1 MKTTKRILIAA
12 LSIFTLMVIAGCS
25 SKRNEGNKTG
35 IDSTHTREYIAK
47 ISLQEPERALA
58 IIDTME
64 MNNEERPYAINYLRF
79 VVYNNGLADYKMAD
93 YYGKQ
98 VLKDS
103 IELKQDC
110 KRYYSL
116 LNTLASIANSNSQ
129 FAQSIIY
136 AKKAA
141 EIARENNMKEYE
153 VGAIGTVALSTIM
166 LGDKESGLKMFS
178 NNKDMVMQVMNYNP
192 NFATADMAYSFMG
205 NYVESLIAHKKY
217 DEIEKNIPDLLYITN
232 KLRTI
237 ENIMDGYA
245 EYRQLHTYSILMNYY
260 DAKGNKKESE
270 KCLNEIMKSDLAS
283 TSFVQAMISEH
294 YFNVN
299 DIRKLAEI
307 TSRMRKD
314 IAESEDTI
322 SEFFIDYVLEYEK
335 FINKKYGNYREA
347 LEKAEIIND
356 IKDSIF
362 KKYSI
367 EDGVR
372 LSKIYETQE
381 KEHQLQMKDA
391 QLSKHKNIFIVV
403 TVMMIL
409 GTAFIVLL
417 LLFNRKVNRRNKT
430 IVSTI
435 NQMMQREGELTKFR
449 LSEDANNVNPD
460 EMRLMQSL
468 EMLKGNKTL
477 DEIATACGF
486 GNAKAFN
493 KKFHEHFGIQA
504 EEYRKWSKNMSKQD
518 KTNIEEAKQMKDSFI
533 RNMSHEI
540 RTPLNQIFGFVQ
552 LLTDPNIQLSDEE
565 KRQYNDIISDQTT
578 YMTRLINKF
587 LELSEYE
594 SSDEPLPRETISIDE
609 TLSIVQSTVPQ
620 PQAGVELTF
629 SNNSGK
635 DTIDTNGKGLT
646 RILQCLVGN
655 AVKFTP
661 SGYIS
666 VECITNAE
674 GSVTFSVT
682 DTGKGIPE
690 GDEERIFD
698 RFYKVDSFVP
708 GAGLG
713 LSLVREIARRMGA
726 TVVLDRPYAAKGS
739 RFVVTLMENT
749 QIIPESQQTIKNKT
763 I

>member
-1 MKTTKRILIAA
+1 MVLWFLASCIGKRTEAN
-12 LSIFTLMVIAGCS
+12 
-25 SKRNEGNKTG
+25 RTG

-64 MNNEERPYAINYLRF
+64 MNKEERPYAINYLRF
-79 VVYNNGLADYKMAD
+79 VVYNNGFADYKMAD

-103 IELKQDC
+103 VELKKDI
-110 KRYYSL
+110 KRYYTL

-178 NNKDMVMQVMNYNP
+178 NNKDKVIKIMNDNP
-192 NFATADMAYSFMG
+192 NFTTADMAYSFMG
-205 NYVESLIAHKKY
+205 NYVESLITQKRY
-217 DEIEKNIPDLLYITN
+217 DEVEKIIPDLLYITN

-237 ENIMDGYA
+237 ESIMDGYA

-270 KCLNEIMKSDLAS
+270 KCLKEIMKSDLVS

-322 SEFFIDYVLEYEK
+322 SEFFISYVLEYEK

-347 LEKAEIIND
+347 LEKSEVINS

-367 EDGVR
+367 EDGIR

-417 LLFNRKVNRRNKT
+417 LFFNRKVNRRNKT

-449 LSEDANNVNPD
+449 LSEDANNINPD

-477 DEIATACGF
+477 DEIATSCGF

-674 GSVTFSVT
+674 GFVTFSVT

-690 GDEERIFD
+690 GDEERIFEQ
-698 RFYKVDSFVP
+698 FYKVDEFIP
-708 GAGLG
+708 GTGLG
-713 LSLVREIARRMGA
+713 LSLARVIADRMGA
-726 TVVLDRPYAAKGS
+726 SIAVDRSYEAQGS
-739 RFVVTLMENT
+739 RFNIVLK
-749 QIIPESQQTIKNKT
+749 S
-763 I
+763 

>member
-1 MKTTKRILIAA
+1 MTFIAMYLLSLLVACSDKRV
-12 LSIFTLMVIAGCS
+12 TGV
-25 SKRNEGNKTG
+25 SKGN
-35 IDSTHTREYIAK
+35 DSTLTADYISK
-47 ISLQEPERALA
+47 ISLQEPDRALA
-58 IIDTME
+58 LIDTME
-64 MNNEERPYAINYLRF
+64 MNNEERPYAINYMRF

-116 LNTLASIANSNSQ
+116 LNTLASIANSNNQ

-141 EIARENNMKEYE
+141 EIARDNNMKEYE

-166 LGDKESGLKMFS
+166 LGDKDSGFKMFS
-178 NNKDMVMQVMNYNP
+178 NNKDMVMKVMSDNP
-192 NFATADMAYSFMG
+192 DFATADMAYSFMG
-205 NYVESLIAHKKY
+205 NYVESLIADKKY
-217 DEIEKNIPDLLYITN
+217 DEVEKNIPDLLYITN
-232 KLRTI
+232 KLKTI
-237 ENIMDGYA
+237 DNIMDGYA

-270 KCLNEIMKSDLAS
+270 KCLNEIMKSDLVS

-294 YFNVN
+294 YFNVK
-299 DIRKLAEI
+299 DIKKLAEI
-307 TSRMRKD
+307 TAKMRKD
-314 IAESEDTI
+314 ITESEDTI
-322 SEFFIDYVLEYEK
+322 SEFFINYVLEYEK
-335 FINKKYGNYREA
+335 FINKKFGNYRVA
-347 LEKAEIIND
+347 LEKSEMIND
-356 IKDSIF
+356 VKDSLF
-362 KKYSI
+362 KKYTI

-381 KEHQLQMKDA
+381 KEYLLQVKDA

-449 LSEDANNVNPD
+449 LSEDANNINPD
-460 EMRLMQSL
+460 KMRLMQSL

-713 LSLVREIARRMGA
+713 LSLVREIAKRMDA
-726 TVVLDRPYAAKGS
+726 TVNLDRTYTSQGS
-739 RFVVTLMENT
+739 MFTVTLRENT
-749 QIIPESQQTIKNKT
+749 HISKNQNIKDKT
-763 I
+763 L

>member
-178 NNKDMVMQVMNYNP
+178 NNKDMVMQVMNNNP

-237 ENIMDGYA
+237 ENIVDGYA

-260 DAKGNKKESE
+260 DAKGNK
-270 KCLNEIMKSDLAS
+270 
-283 TSFVQAMISEH
+283 
-294 YFNVN
+294 
-299 DIRKLAEI
+299 
-307 TSRMRKD
+307 
-314 IAESEDTI
+314 
-322 SEFFIDYVLEYEK
+322 
-335 FINKKYGNYREA
+335 
-347 LEKAEIIND
+347 
-356 IKDSIF
+356 
-362 KKYSI
+362 
-367 EDGVR
+367 
-372 LSKIYETQE
+372 
-381 KEHQLQMKDA
+381 
-391 QLSKHKNIFIVV
+391 
-403 TVMMIL
+403 
-409 GTAFIVLL
+409 
-417 LLFNRKVNRRNKT
+417 
-430 IVSTI
+430 
-435 NQMMQREGELTKFR
+435 
-449 LSEDANNVNPD
+449 
-460 EMRLMQSL
+460 
-468 EMLKGNKTL
+468 TL

-486 GNAKAFN
+486 GNTKAFN

-609 TLSIVQSTVPQ
+609 TLNIVQSTVPQ

-698 RFYKVDSFVP
+698 RFYKVDEFVP

-713 LSLVREIARRMGA
+713 LSLVREIAKRMDA
-726 TVVLDRPYAAKGS
+726 TVNLDRTYTSQGS
-739 RFVVTLMENT
+739 MFTVTLRENT
-749 QIIPESQQTIKNKT
+749 HISKNQNIKDKT
-763 I
+763 L

>member
-1 MKTTKRILIAA
+1 MKATTKHNIITA
-12 LSIFTLMVIAGCS
+12 LSVITLMILVGCS
-25 SKRNEGNKTG
+25 GKRMSSKGSG
-35 IDSTHTREYIAK
+35 VDSTHTREYIAK

-79 VVYNNGLADYKMAD
+79 VVYNNGLADFKMAD

-103 IELKQDC
+103 IELKQDT
-110 KRYYSL
+110 KRYYTL

-129 FAQSIIY
+129 FAQSIEY
-136 AKKAA
+136 AKMAA
-141 EIARENNMKEYE
+141 DIARKNNIKEYE
-153 VGAIGTVALSTIM
+153 IGAIGTVALSTVM
-166 LGDKESGLKMFS
+166 LGDKENGLKMFAK
-178 NNKDMVMQVMNYNP
+178 NKDMVMKLLNENP
-192 NFATADMAYSFMG
+192 NFNTADIAFTFIG
-205 NYVESLIAHKKY
+205 NYVESLIADKRY
-217 DEIEKNIPDLLYITN
+217 DEVEKNIPDLIYITN
-232 KLRTI
+232 KLKTI

-245 EYRQLHTYSILMNYY
+245 EYRQLHTYSILINYY
-260 DAKGNKKESE
+260 DAKGNKKEAE
-270 KCLNEIMKSDLAS
+270 KCLTEIMKSDLVG

-294 YFNVN
+294 YYNVK
-299 DIRKLAEI
+299 DIKKLADI
-307 TSRMRKD
+307 TAKMRKNST
-314 IAESEDTI
+314 ESKDTV

-335 FINKKYGNYREA
+335 FIYKEYGNYREA
-347 LEKAEIIND
+347 LGKSEMIND
-356 IKDSIF
+356 AKDSLF
-362 KKYSI
+362 KKNSI
-367 EDGVR
+367 EDGIR
-372 LSKIYETQE
+372 LSKIYDTQE
-381 KEHQLQMKDA
+381 KERLLAEKDT

-403 TVMMIL
+403 TIMMIL
-409 GTAFIVLL
+409 GTAFIMLL

-435 NQMMQREGELTKFR
+435 NQMMKKEDELTRFR
-449 LSEDANNVNPD
+449 LNEDANNVNPD

-468 EMLKGNKTL
+468 EMLKGDTTI
-477 DEIATACGF
+477 DVIAAVCGF

-493 KKFHEHFGIQA
+493 KKFYEHFGIHA
-504 EEYRKWSKNMSKQD
+504 EEYRKWSKNMSEQD
-518 KTNIEEAKQMKDSFI
+518 KTDIEEAKHMKDSFI

-552 LLTDPNIQLSDEE
+552 LLTDPNSQLSDEE

-594 SSDEPLPRETISIDE
+594 SSDEPLPRESVSIDE

-629 SNNSGK
+629 SNKSGK
-635 DTIDTNGKGLT
+635 DTIETNGKGLT

-661 SGYIS
+661 TGYIS
-666 VECITNAE
+666 VECNSNE
-674 GSVTFSVT
+674 DGYVTLTVT

-690 GDEERIFD
+690 GDEARIFD

-708 GAGLG
+708 GAGRG
-713 LSLVREIARRMGA
+713 LSLVREIAKRMDA
-726 TVVLDRPYAAKGS
+726 TVNLDRTYTSQGS
-739 RFVVTLMENT
+739 MVTVTLGENT
-749 QIIPESQQTIKNKT
+749 HISKNQNIKDKT
-763 I
+763 L

>member
-1 MKTTKRILIAA
+1 MKATTKHNIITA
-12 LSIFTLMVIAGCS
+12 LSVITLMILVGCS
-25 SKRNEGNKTG
+25 GKRMSSKGSG
-35 IDSTHTREYIAK
+35 VDSTHTREYIAK

-79 VVYNNGLADYKMAD
+79 VVYNNGLADFKMAD

-103 IELKQDC
+103 IELKQDT
-110 KRYYSL
+110 KRYYTI

-129 FAQSIIY
+129 FAQSIEY
-136 AKKAA
+136 AKMAA
-141 EIARENNMKEYE
+141 DIARKNNIKEYE
-153 VGAIGTVALSTIM
+153 IGAIGTVALSTVM
-166 LGDKESGLKMFS
+166 LGDKENGLKMFAK
-178 NNKDMVMQVMNYNP
+178 NKDMVMKLLNENP
-192 NFATADMAYSFMG
+192 NFNTADIAFTFIG
-205 NYVESLIAHKKY
+205 NYVESLIADKRY
-217 DEIEKNIPDLLYITN
+217 DEVEKNIPDLIYITN
-232 KLRTI
+232 KLKTI

-245 EYRQLHTYSILMNYY
+245 EYRQLHTYSILINYY
-260 DAKGNKKESE
+260 DAKGNKKEAE
-270 KCLNEIMKSDLAS
+270 KCLTEIMKSDLVG

-294 YFNVN
+294 YYNVK
-299 DIRKLAEI
+299 DIKKLADI
-307 TSRMRKD
+307 TAKMRKNST
-314 IAESEDTI
+314 ESKDTV

-335 FINKKYGNYREA
+335 FIYKEYGNYREA
-347 LEKAEIIND
+347 LGKSEMIND
-356 IKDSIF
+356 AKDSLF
-362 KKYSI
+362 KKNSI
-367 EDGVR
+367 EDGIR
-372 LSKIYETQE
+372 LSKIYDTQE
-381 KEHQLQMKDA
+381 KERLLAEKDT

-403 TVMMIL
+403 TIMMIL
-409 GTAFIVLL
+409 GTAFIMLL

-435 NQMMQREGELTKFR
+435 NQMMKKEDELTRFR
-449 LSEDANNVNPD
+449 LNEDANNVNPD

-468 EMLKGNKTL
+468 EMLKGDTTI
-477 DEIATACGF
+477 DEIAAVCGF

-493 KKFHEHFGIQA
+493 KKFYEHFGIHA
-504 EEYRKWSKNMSKQD
+504 EEYRKWSR
-518 KTNIEEAKQMKDSFI
+518 NISEQEKAENEEAKQMKGSFI

-609 TLSIVQSTVPQ
+609 TLNIVQSTVPQ

-698 RFYKVDSFVP
+698 RFYKVDEFVP

-713 LSLVREIARRMGA
+713 LSLVREIAKRMDA
-726 TVVLDRPYAAKGS
+726 TVNLDRTYTSQGS
-739 RFVVTLMENT
+739 MFTVTLRENT
-749 QIIPESQQTIKNKT
+749 HISKNQNIKDKT
-763 I
+763 L

>member
-1 MKTTKRILIAA
+1 MVLWFLASCIGKRTEAN
-12 LSIFTLMVIAGCS
+12 
-25 SKRNEGNKTG
+25 RTG

-64 MNNEERPYAINYLRF
+64 MNKEERPYAINYLRF
-79 VVYNNGLADYKMAD
+79 VVYNNGFADYKMAD

-103 IELKQDC
+103 VELKKDI
-110 KRYYSL
+110 KRYYTL

-129 FAQSIIY
+129 FAQSIFY

-141 EIARENNMKEYE
+141 EIARENNMMEYE
-153 VGAIGTVALSTIM
+153 VGAIGTIALSTIM

-178 NNKDMVMQVMNYNP
+178 NNKDKVIKIMNDNP
-192 NFATADMAYSFMG
+192 NFTTADMAYSFMG
-205 NYVESLIAHKKY
+205 NYVESLITQKRY
-217 DEIEKNIPDLLYITN
+217 DEVEKIIPDLLYITN

-260 DAKGNKKESE
+260 DAKGNKNESE
-270 KCLNEIMKSDLAS
+270 KCLKEIMKSDLVS

-294 YFNVN
+294 YYNVK
-299 DIRKLAEI
+299 DINKLAEI
-307 TSRMRKD
+307 TAKMRKN

-322 SEFFIDYVLEYEK
+322 SEFFISYVLEYEK
-335 FINKKYGNYREA
+335 FINKEYGNYREA
-347 LEKAEIIND
+347 LEKAEIING

-367 EDGVR
+367 EDGIR

-449 LSEDANNVNPD
+449 LSEDANNINPD

-477 DEIATACGF
+477 DEIATSCGF

-552 LLTDPNIQLSDEE
+552 LLTDPNFQLSDEQ
-565 KRQYNDIISDQTT
+565 KLRYNEIIGEQTNF
-578 YMTRLINKF
+578 MTRMLNKF

-594 SSDEPLPRETISIDE
+594 SSDEPLPKETVAIDDLFNE
-609 TLSIVQSTVPQ
+609 VNSIVPR
-620 PQAGVELTF
+620 PAEGVELTF
-629 SNNSGK
+629 HNNSGLAEVE
-635 DTIDTNGKGLT
+635 TNHKGLS
-646 RILQCLVGN
+646 RIIQCLVGN
-655 AVKFTP
+655 AVKFTAE
-661 SGYIS
+661 GYIS
-666 VECITNAE
+666 VECATNAD
-674 GSVTFSVT
+674 GNTIFTVT

-690 GDEERIFD
+690 GEEEKIFD
-698 RFYKVDSFVP
+698 RFYKVDDFVP

-713 LSLVREIARRMGA
+713 LPLVRVIARRMGA
-726 TVVLDRPYAAKGS
+726 TVELDRTYEAKGS
-739 RFVVTLMENT
+739 RFRVSLRA
-749 QIIPESQQTIKNKT
+749 
-763 I
+763 

>member
-178 NNKDMVMQVMNYNP
+178 NNKDMVMQVMNNNP

-237 ENIMDGYA
+237 ENIVDGYA

-270 KCLNEIMKSDLAS
+270 KCLKEIMKSDLVS

-322 SEFFIDYVLEYEK
+322 SEFFISYVLEYEK

-367 EDGVR
+367 EDGIR

-449 LSEDANNVNPD
+449 LSEDANNINPD

-565 KRQYNDIISDQTT
+565 KRQYNDI
-578 YMTRLINKF
+578 
-587 LELSEYE
+587 
-594 SSDEPLPRETISIDE
+594 
-609 TLSIVQSTVPQ
+609 
-620 PQAGVELTF
+620 
-629 SNNSGK
+629 
-635 DTIDTNGKGLT
+635 
-646 RILQCLVGN
+646 
-655 AVKFTP
+655 
-661 SGYIS
+661 
-666 VECITNAE
+666 
-674 GSVTFSVT
+674 
-682 DTGKGIPE
+682 
-690 GDEERIFD
+690 
-698 RFYKVDSFVP
+698 
-708 GAGLG
+708 
-713 LSLVREIARRMGA
+713 
-726 TVVLDRPYAAKGS
+726 
-739 RFVVTLMENT
+739 VTLRENT
-749 QIIPESQQTIKNKT
+749 HISKNQNIKDKT
-763 I
+763 L

>member
-178 NNKDMVMQVMNYNP
+178 NNKDMVMQVMNNNP

-237 ENIMDGYA
+237 ENIVDGYA

-260 DAKGNKKESE
+260 DA
-270 KCLNEIMKSDLAS
+270 
-283 TSFVQAMISEH
+283 
-294 YFNVN
+294 
-299 DIRKLAEI
+299 
-307 TSRMRKD
+307 
-314 IAESEDTI
+314 
-322 SEFFIDYVLEYEK
+322 
-335 FINKKYGNYREA
+335 
-347 LEKAEIIND
+347 
-356 IKDSIF
+356 
-362 KKYSI
+362 
-367 EDGVR
+367 
-372 LSKIYETQE
+372 
-381 KEHQLQMKDA
+381 
-391 QLSKHKNIFIVV
+391 
-403 TVMMIL
+403 
-409 GTAFIVLL
+409 
-417 LLFNRKVNRRNKT
+417 
-430 IVSTI
+430 
-435 NQMMQREGELTKFR
+435 
-449 LSEDANNVNPD
+449 
-460 EMRLMQSL
+460 
-468 EMLKGNKTL
+468 KGNKTL

-713 LSLVREIARRMGA
+713 LSLVREIAKRMDA
-726 TVVLDRPYAAKGS
+726 TVNLDRTYTSQGS
-739 RFVVTLMENT
+739 MFTVTLRENT
-749 QIIPESQQTIKNKT
+749 HISKNQNIKDKT
-763 I
+763 L

>member
-1 MKTTKRILIAA
+1 MKATTKHNIITA
-12 LSIFTLMVIAGCS
+12 LSVITLMILVGCS
-25 SKRNEGNKTG
+25 GKRMSSKGSG
-35 IDSTHTREYIAK
+35 VDSTHTREYIAK

-79 VVYNNGLADYKMAD
+79 VVYNNGLADFKMAD

-103 IELKQDC
+103 IELKQDT
-110 KRYYSL
+110 KRYYTL

-129 FAQSIIY
+129 FAQSIEY
-136 AKKAA
+136 AKMAA
-141 EIARENNMKEYE
+141 DIARKNNIKEYE
-153 VGAIGTVALSTIM
+153 IGAIGTVALSTVM
-166 LGDKESGLKMFS
+166 LGDKENGLKMFAK
-178 NNKDMVMQVMNYNP
+178 NKDMVMKLLNENP
-192 NFATADMAYSFMG
+192 NFNTADIAFTFIG
-205 NYVESLIAHKKY
+205 NYVESLIADKRY
-217 DEIEKNIPDLLYITN
+217 DEVEKNIPDLIYITN
-232 KLRTI
+232 KLKTI

-245 EYRQLHTYSILMNYY
+245 EYRQLHTYSILINYY
-260 DAKGNKKESE
+260 DAKGNKKEAE
-270 KCLNEIMKSDLAS
+270 KCLTEIMKSDLVG

-294 YFNVN
+294 YYNVK
-299 DIRKLAEI
+299 DIKKLADI
-307 TSRMRKD
+307 TAKMRKNST
-314 IAESEDTI
+314 ESKDTV

-335 FINKKYGNYREA
+335 FIYKEYGNYREA
-347 LEKAEIIND
+347 LGKSEMINHA
-356 IKDSIF
+356 KDSLF
-362 KKYSI
+362 KKNSI
-367 EDGVR
+367 EDGIR
-372 LSKIYETQE
+372 LSKIYDTQE
-381 KEHQLQMKDA
+381 KERLLAEKDT

-403 TVMMIL
+403 TIMMIL
-409 GTAFIVLL
+409 GTAFIMLL

-435 NQMMQREGELTKFR
+435 NQMMKKEDELTRFR
-449 LSEDANNVNPD
+449 LNEDANNVNPD

-468 EMLKGNKTL
+468 EMLKGDTTI
-477 DEIATACGF
+477 DVIAAVCGF

-493 KKFHEHFGIQA
+493 KKFYEHFGIHA
-504 EEYRKWSKNMSKQD
+504 EEYRKWSKNMSEQD
-518 KTNIEEAKQMKDSFI
+518 KTDIEEAKHMKDSFI

-713 LSLVREIARRMGA
+713 LSLVREIAKRMDA
-726 TVVLDRPYAAKGS
+726 TVNLDRTYTSQGS
-739 RFVVTLMENT
+739 MFTVTLRENT
-749 QIIPESQQTIKNKT
+749 HISKNQNIKDKT
-763 I
+763 L

>member
-12 LSIFTLMVIAGCS
+12 LSIFTLMVIARCS

-116 LNTLASIANSNSQ
+116 LNTLASIAHSNSQ

-178 NNKDMVMQVMNYNP
+178 NNKDMVMQVMNNNP

-237 ENIMDGYA
+237 ENIVDGYA

-260 DAKGNKKESE
+260 DAKGNK
-270 KCLNEIMKSDLAS
+270 
-283 TSFVQAMISEH
+283 
-294 YFNVN
+294 
-299 DIRKLAEI
+299 
-307 TSRMRKD
+307 
-314 IAESEDTI
+314 
-322 SEFFIDYVLEYEK
+322 
-335 FINKKYGNYREA
+335 
-347 LEKAEIIND
+347 
-356 IKDSIF
+356 
-362 KKYSI
+362 
-367 EDGVR
+367 
-372 LSKIYETQE
+372 
-381 KEHQLQMKDA
+381 
-391 QLSKHKNIFIVV
+391 
-403 TVMMIL
+403 
-409 GTAFIVLL
+409 
-417 LLFNRKVNRRNKT
+417 
-430 IVSTI
+430 
-435 NQMMQREGELTKFR
+435 
-449 LSEDANNVNPD
+449 
-460 EMRLMQSL
+460 
-468 EMLKGNKTL
+468 TL

-486 GNAKAFN
+486 GNTKAFN

-565 KRQYNDIISDQTT
+565 KRQYNDI
-578 YMTRLINKF
+578 
-587 LELSEYE
+587 
-594 SSDEPLPRETISIDE
+594 
-609 TLSIVQSTVPQ
+609 
-620 PQAGVELTF
+620 
-629 SNNSGK
+629 
-635 DTIDTNGKGLT
+635 
-646 RILQCLVGN
+646 
-655 AVKFTP
+655 
-661 SGYIS
+661 
-666 VECITNAE
+666 
-674 GSVTFSVT
+674 
-682 DTGKGIPE
+682 
-690 GDEERIFD
+690 
-698 RFYKVDSFVP
+698 
-708 GAGLG
+708 
-713 LSLVREIARRMGA
+713 
-726 TVVLDRPYAAKGS
+726 
-739 RFVVTLMENT
+739 VTLRENT
-749 QIIPESQQTIKNKT
+749 HISKNQNIKDKT
-763 I
+763 L

>member
-178 NNKDMVMQVMNYNP
+178 NNKDKVIKIMNDNP
-192 NFATADMAYSFMG
+192 NFTTADMAYSFMG
-205 NYVESLIAHKKY
+205 NYVESLITQERY
-217 DEIEKNIPDLLYITN
+217 DEVEKIIPDLLYITN

-260 DAKGNKKESE
+260 DAKGNK
-270 KCLNEIMKSDLAS
+270 
-283 TSFVQAMISEH
+283 
-294 YFNVN
+294 
-299 DIRKLAEI
+299 
-307 TSRMRKD
+307 
-314 IAESEDTI
+314 
-322 SEFFIDYVLEYEK
+322 
-335 FINKKYGNYREA
+335 
-347 LEKAEIIND
+347 
-356 IKDSIF
+356 
-362 KKYSI
+362 
-367 EDGVR
+367 
-372 LSKIYETQE
+372 
-381 KEHQLQMKDA
+381 
-391 QLSKHKNIFIVV
+391 
-403 TVMMIL
+403 
-409 GTAFIVLL
+409 
-417 LLFNRKVNRRNKT
+417 
-430 IVSTI
+430 
-435 NQMMQREGELTKFR
+435 
-449 LSEDANNVNPD
+449 
-460 EMRLMQSL
+460 
-468 EMLKGNKTL
+468 TL

-486 GNAKAFN
+486 GNTKAFN

-609 TLSIVQSTVPQ
+609 TLNIVQSTVPQ

-713 LSLVREIARRMGA
+713 LSLVREIAKRMDA
-726 TVVLDRPYAAKGS
+726 TVNLDRTYTSQGS
-739 RFVVTLMENT
+739 MFTVTLRENT
-749 QIIPESQQTIKNKT
+749 HISKNQNIKDKT
-763 I
+763 L

>member
-1 MKTTKRILIAA
+1 
-12 LSIFTLMVIAGCS
+12 
-25 SKRNEGNKTG
+25 
-35 IDSTHTREYIAK
+35 
-47 ISLQEPERALA
+47 
-58 IIDTME
+58 
-64 MNNEERPYAINYLRF
+64 
-79 VVYNNGLADYKMAD
+79 
-93 YYGKQ
+93 
-98 VLKDS
+98 
-103 IELKQDC
+103 
-110 KRYYSL
+110 
-116 LNTLASIANSNSQ
+116 
-129 FAQSIIY
+129 
-136 AKKAA
+136 
-141 EIARENNMKEYE
+141 
-153 VGAIGTVALSTIM
+153 
-166 LGDKESGLKMFS
+166 
-178 NNKDMVMQVMNYNP
+178 
-192 NFATADMAYSFMG
+192 
-205 NYVESLIAHKKY
+205 
-217 DEIEKNIPDLLYITN
+217 
-232 KLRTI
+232 
-237 ENIMDGYA
+237 
-245 EYRQLHTYSILMNYY
+245 
-260 DAKGNKKESE
+260 
-270 KCLNEIMKSDLAS
+270 
-283 TSFVQAMISEH
+283 
-294 YFNVN
+294 
-299 DIRKLAEI
+299 
-307 TSRMRKD
+307 
-314 IAESEDTI
+314 
-322 SEFFIDYVLEYEK
+322 
-335 FINKKYGNYREA
+335 
-347 LEKAEIIND
+347 
-356 IKDSIF
+356 
-362 KKYSI
+362 
-367 EDGVR
+367 
-372 LSKIYETQE
+372 
-381 KEHQLQMKDA
+381 
-391 QLSKHKNIFIVV
+391 
-403 TVMMIL
+403 
-409 GTAFIVLL
+409 
-417 LLFNRKVNRRNKT
+417 
-430 IVSTI
+430 
-435 NQMMQREGELTKFR
+435 
-449 LSEDANNVNPD
+449 
-460 EMRLMQSL
+460 
-468 EMLKGNKTL
+468 
-477 DEIATACGF
+477 
-486 GNAKAFN
+486 
-493 KKFHEHFGIQA
+493 
-504 EEYRKWSKNMSKQD
+504 MSKQD

-698 RFYKVDSFVP
+698 RFYKVNSFVP

-713 LSLVREIARRMGA
+713 LSLVREIAKRMGA

>member
-1 MKTTKRILIAA
+1 MKATTKHNIITA
-12 LSIFTLMVIAGCS
+12 LSVITLMILVGCS
-25 SKRNEGNKTG
+25 GKRMSSKGSG
-35 IDSTHTREYIAK
+35 VDSTHTREYIAK
-47 ISLQEPERALA
+47 ISLQEPDRALA

-79 VVYNNGLADYKMAD
+79 VVYNNGLADFKMAD

-103 IELKQDC
+103 IELKQDT
-110 KRYYSL
+110 KRYYTL

-129 FAQSIIY
+129 FAQSIEY
-136 AKKAA
+136 AKMAA
-141 EIARENNMKEYE
+141 DIARKNNIKEYE
-153 VGAIGTVALSTIM
+153 IGAIGTVALSTVM
-166 LGDKESGLKMFS
+166 LGDKENGLKMFAK
-178 NNKDMVMQVMNYNP
+178 NKDMVMKLLNENP
-192 NFATADMAYSFMG
+192 NFNTADIAFTFIG
-205 NYVESLIAHKKY
+205 NYIESLIADKRY
-217 DEIEKNIPDLLYITN
+217 DEVEKNIPDLIYITN
-232 KLRTI
+232 KLKTI

-245 EYRQLHTYSILMNYY
+245 EYRQLHTYSILINYY
-260 DAKGNKKESE
+260 DAKGNKKEAE
-270 KCLNEIMKSDLAS
+270 KCLTEIMKSDLVG

-294 YFNVN
+294 YYNVK
-299 DIRKLAEI
+299 DIKKLADI
-307 TSRMRKD
+307 TAKMRKNST
-314 IAESEDTI
+314 ESKDTV

-335 FINKKYGNYREA
+335 FIYKEYGNYREA
-347 LEKAEIIND
+347 LGKSEMIND
-356 IKDSIF
+356 AKDSLF
-362 KKYSI
+362 KKNSI
-367 EDGVR
+367 EDGIR
-372 LSKIYETQE
+372 LSKIYDTQE
-381 KEHQLQMKDA
+381 KERLLAEKDT

-403 TVMMIL
+403 TIMMIL
-409 GTAFIVLL
+409 GTAFIMLL

-435 NQMMQREGELTKFR
+435 NQMMKKEDELTRFR
-449 LSEDANNVNPD
+449 LNEDANNVNPD

-468 EMLKGNKTL
+468 EMLKGDTTI
-477 DEIATACGF
+477 DEIAAVCGF

-493 KKFHEHFGIQA
+493 KKFYEHFGIHA
-504 EEYRKWSKNMSKQD
+504 EEYRKWSKNMSEQD
-518 KTNIEEAKQMKDSFI
+518 KTDIEEAKHMKDSFI

-609 TLSIVQSTVPQ
+609 TLNIVQSTVPQ

-698 RFYKVDSFVP
+698 RFYKVDEFVP

-713 LSLVREIARRMGA
+713 LSLVREIAKRMDA
-726 TVVLDRPYAAKGS
+726 TVNLDRTYTSQGS
-739 RFVVTLMENT
+739 MFTVTLRENT
-749 QIIPESQQTIKNKT
+749 HISKNQNIKDKT
-763 I
+763 L

>member
-1 MKTTKRILIAA
+1 MKATTKHNIITA
-12 LSIFTLMVIAGCS
+12 LSVLILMILAGCS
-25 SKRNEGNKTG
+25 GKRTEGKRVG
-35 IDSTHTREYIAK
+35 VDITHTREYVTK

-64 MNNEERPYAINYLRF
+64 MNKEAKPYEINYMRF
-79 VVYNNGLADYKMAD
+79 AVYVNGYADNKMAD

-103 IELKQDC
+103 IELKKDVRC
-110 KRYYSL
+110 HFTL
-116 LNTLASIANSNSQ
+116 LNTLADIANSNSQ
-129 FAQSIIY
+129 YAQSLQY
-136 AKKAA
+136 AKAA
-141 EIARENNMKEYE
+141 MEVARKNNKKEYE
-153 VGAIGTVALSTIM
+153 ISATESMALSMIQ
-166 LGDKESGLKMFS
+166 LGDIDGGLKLFAKGKETILKAFEKQS
-178 NNKDMVMQVMNYNP
+178 DFNNANN
-192 NFATADMAYSFMG
+192 AYSFLG
-205 NYVESLIAHKKY
+205 NYMGSLLSAKRYEEARKL
-217 DEIEKNIPDLLYITN
+217 IPDLLYVTK
-232 KLRTI
+232 KLEEVENSI
-237 ENIMDGYA
+237 EGFV
-245 EYRQLHTYSILMNYY
+245 EYRQINTYGLLMKYY
-260 DAKGNKKESE
+260 DATDNIKESE
-270 KCLNEIMKSDLAS
+270 KCLAEIKKSKLAGMP
-283 TSFVQAMISEH
+283 FVESLISEH
-294 YFNVN
+294 YYNVK
-299 DIRKLAEI
+299 DVQRLAEVTARIRKNAL
-307 TSRMRKD
+307 TTN
-314 IAESEDTI
+314 DTI
-322 SEFFIDYVLEYEK
+322 SEFFVEYVLSNEK
-335 FINKKYGNYREA
+335 FISKEHGNYREA
-347 LEKAEIIND
+347 FEKSEKINSL
-356 IKDSIF
+356 KDSLA
-362 KKYSI
+362 KRNNE
-367 EDGVR
+367 EDGAR
-372 LSKIYETQE
+372 LAKIYETQE
-381 KEHQLQMKDA
+381 KERLLTEKDA

-403 TVMMIL
+403 TIVMIL

-435 NQMMQREGELTKFR
+435 NQMIKKEDELTRFR
-449 LSEDANNVNPD
+449 LTEDAKNVNPD

-468 EMLKGNKTL
+468 EMLKGDKAI

-493 KKFHEHFGIQA
+493 KKFYEHFGIHA
-504 EEYRKWSKNMSKQD
+504 EEYRKWSKNMSEQD

-594 SSDEPLPRETISIDE
+594 SSDEPLPFETVSINE
-609 TLSIVQSTVPQ
+609 TLSTVQSTVPQ

-629 SNNSGK
+629 SNKSGK
-635 DTIDTNGKGLT
+635 DTIETNGKGLT

-661 SGYIS
+661 TGNIN
-666 VECITNAE
+666 VECNTNAE
-674 GSVTFSVT
+674 GETVFTVT

-698 RFYKVDSFVP
+698 RFYKVDSFIP

-713 LSLVREIARRMGA
+713 LSLVREIAKRMDA
-726 TVVLDRPYAAKGS
+726 TVILDRTYSSPGS
-739 RFVVTLMENT
+739 RFTVTIRENT
-749 QIIPESQQTIKNKT
+749 HISKNQNIKDKT
-763 I
+763 L

>member
-1 MKTTKRILIAA
+1 MKATTKQKMIAA
-12 LSIFTLMVIAGCS
+12 LSVITLMILAGCS
-25 SKRNEGNKTG
+25 GKRMSGKG
-35 IDSTHTREYIAK
+35 SGVDSAHTREYIAK

-79 VVYNNGLADYKMAD
+79 VVYNNGLADFKMAD

-103 IELKQDC
+103 IELKKDI
-110 KRYYSL
+110 KRHYTL
-116 LNTLASIANSNSQ
+116 LNTLASIANSNNQ
-129 FAQSIIY
+129 FAQSIEY
-136 AKKAA
+136 ANKAA
-141 EIARENNMKEYE
+141 IIARENNMKESE
-153 VGAIGTVALSTIM
+153 VGAIGTVALSTVM

-178 NNKDMVMQVMNYNP
+178 KNKDMVMKLLNENP
-192 NFATADMAYSFMG
+192 NFNTADIAFTFIG
-205 NYVESLIAHKKY
+205 NYVESLIADKRY
-217 DEIEKNIPDLLYITN
+217 DEVEKNIPDLIYITN
-232 KLRTI
+232 KLKTI

-245 EYRQLHTYSILMNYY
+245 EYRQLHTYSILINYY
-260 DAKGNKKESE
+260 DAKGNKKEAE
-270 KCLNEIMKSDLAS
+270 KCLTEIMKSDLVG

-294 YFNVN
+294 YYNVK
-299 DIRKLAEI
+299 DIKKLDDIKAN
-307 TSRMRKD
+307 MRKN
-314 IAESEDTI
+314 ATESKDTV

-335 FINKKYGNYREA
+335 FIYKEYGNYREA
-347 LEKAEIIND
+347 LGKSEMIND
-356 IKDSIF
+356 AKDSLF
-362 KKYSI
+362 KKNSI
-367 EDGVR
+367 EDGIR
-372 LSKIYETQE
+372 LSKIYDTQE
-381 KEHQLQMKDA
+381 KERLLAEKDT

-403 TVMMIL
+403 TIMMIL
-409 GTAFIVLL
+409 GTAFIMLL

-435 NQMMQREGELTKFR
+435 NQMMKKEDELTRFR
-449 LSEDANNVNPD
+449 LNEDANNVNPD

-468 EMLKGNKTL
+468 EMLKGDTTI
-477 DEIATACGF
+477 DVIAAVCGF

-493 KKFHEHFGIQA
+493 KKFYEHFGIHA
-504 EEYRKWSKNMSKQD
+504 EEYRKWSKNMSEQD
-518 KTNIEEAKQMKDSFI
+518 KTDIEEAKHMKDSFI

-698 RFYKVDSFVP
+698 RFYKVDEFVP

-713 LSLVREIARRMGA
+713 LSLVREIAKRMDA
-726 TVVLDRPYAAKGS
+726 TVNLDRTYTSQGS
-739 RFVVTLMENT
+739 MFTVTLRENT
-749 QIIPESQQTIKNKT
+749 HISKNQNIKDKT
-763 I
+763 L

>member
-178 NNKDMVMQVMNYNP
+178 NNKDMVMQVMNNNP

-237 ENIMDGYA
+237 ENIVDGYA

-260 DAKGNKKESE
+260 DAKGNK
-270 KCLNEIMKSDLAS
+270 
-283 TSFVQAMISEH
+283 
-294 YFNVN
+294 
-299 DIRKLAEI
+299 
-307 TSRMRKD
+307 
-314 IAESEDTI
+314 
-322 SEFFIDYVLEYEK
+322 
-335 FINKKYGNYREA
+335 
-347 LEKAEIIND
+347 
-356 IKDSIF
+356 
-362 KKYSI
+362 
-367 EDGVR
+367 
-372 LSKIYETQE
+372 
-381 KEHQLQMKDA
+381 
-391 QLSKHKNIFIVV
+391 
-403 TVMMIL
+403 
-409 GTAFIVLL
+409 
-417 LLFNRKVNRRNKT
+417 
-430 IVSTI
+430 
-435 NQMMQREGELTKFR
+435 
-449 LSEDANNVNPD
+449 
-460 EMRLMQSL
+460 
-468 EMLKGNKTL
+468 TL

-486 GNAKAFN
+486 GNTKAFN

-609 TLSIVQSTVPQ
+609 TLNIVQSTVPQ

-713 LSLVREIARRMGA
+713 LSLVREIAKRMDA
-726 TVVLDRPYAAKGS
+726 TVNLDRSYKAQGS
-739 RFVVTLMENT
+739 RFV
-749 QIIPESQQTIKNKT
+749 ITIKNTKNEE
-763 I
+763 IGDNHGS

>member
-1 MKTTKRILIAA
+1 
-12 LSIFTLMVIAGCS
+12 
-25 SKRNEGNKTG
+25 
-35 IDSTHTREYIAK
+35 
-47 ISLQEPERALA
+47 
-58 IIDTME
+58 
-64 MNNEERPYAINYLRF
+64 MN
-79 VVYNNGLADYKMAD
+79 D
-93 YYGKQ
+93 
-98 VLKDS
+98 
-103 IELKQDC
+103 
-110 KRYYSL
+110 
-116 LNTLASIANSNSQ
+116 
-129 FAQSIIY
+129 
-136 AKKAA
+136 
-141 EIARENNMKEYE
+141 
-153 VGAIGTVALSTIM
+153 
-166 LGDKESGLKMFS
+166 
-178 NNKDMVMQVMNYNP
+178 NP
-192 NFATADMAYSFMG
+192 NFTTADMAYSFMG
-205 NYVESLIAHKKY
+205 NYVESLITQKRY
-217 DEIEKNIPDLLYITN
+217 DEVEKIIPDLLYITN

-270 KCLNEIMKSDLAS
+270 KCLTEIMKSDLVS

-294 YFNVN
+294 YYNVK
-299 DIRKLAEI
+299 DINKLAEI
-307 TSRMRKD
+307 TAKMRKD

-322 SEFFIDYVLEYEK
+322 SEFFISYVLEYEK

-347 LEKAEIIND
+347 LEKSEVINS

-367 EDGVR
+367 EDGIR

-449 LSEDANNVNPD
+449 LSEDANNINPD

-565 KRQYNDIISDQTT
+565 KRQYNDI
-578 YMTRLINKF
+578 
-587 LELSEYE
+587 
-594 SSDEPLPRETISIDE
+594 
-609 TLSIVQSTVPQ
+609 
-620 PQAGVELTF
+620 
-629 SNNSGK
+629 
-635 DTIDTNGKGLT
+635 
-646 RILQCLVGN
+646 
-655 AVKFTP
+655 
-661 SGYIS
+661 
-666 VECITNAE
+666 
-674 GSVTFSVT
+674 
-682 DTGKGIPE
+682 
-690 GDEERIFD
+690 
-698 RFYKVDSFVP
+698 
-708 GAGLG
+708 
-713 LSLVREIARRMGA
+713 
-726 TVVLDRPYAAKGS
+726 
-739 RFVVTLMENT
+739 VTLRENT
-749 QIIPESQQTIKNKT
+749 HISKNQNIKDKT
-763 I
+763 L

>member
-1 MKTTKRILIAA
+1 MKATTKHNIITA
-12 LSIFTLMVIAGCS
+12 LSVLILMILAGCS
-25 SKRNEGNKTG
+25 GKRTEGKRVG
-35 IDSTHTREYIAK
+35 VDITHTREYVTK

-64 MNNEERPYAINYLRF
+64 MNKEAKPYEINYMRF
-79 VVYNNGLADYKMAD
+79 AVYVNGYADNKMAD

-103 IELKQDC
+103 IELKKDVRC
-110 KRYYSL
+110 HFTL
-116 LNTLASIANSNSQ
+116 LNTLADIANSNSQ
-129 FAQSIIY
+129 YAQSLQY
-136 AKKAA
+136 AKAA
-141 EIARENNMKEYE
+141 MEVARKNNKKEYE
-153 VGAIGTVALSTIM
+153 ISATESMALSMIQ
-166 LGDKESGLKMFS
+166 LGDIDGGLKLFAKGKETILKAFEKQS
-178 NNKDMVMQVMNYNP
+178 DFNNANN
-192 NFATADMAYSFMG
+192 AYSFLG
-205 NYVESLIAHKKY
+205 NYMGSLLSAKRYEEARKL
-217 DEIEKNIPDLLYITN
+217 IPDLLYVTK
-232 KLRTI
+232 KLEEVENSI
-237 ENIMDGYA
+237 EGFV
-245 EYRQLHTYSILMNYY
+245 EYRQINTYGLLMKYY
-260 DAKGNKKESE
+260 DATDNIKESE
-270 KCLNEIMKSDLAS
+270 KCLAEIKKSKLAGMP
-283 TSFVQAMISEH
+283 FVESLISEH
-294 YFNVN
+294 YYNVK
-299 DIRKLAEI
+299 DVQRLAEVTARIRKNAL
-307 TSRMRKD
+307 TTN
-314 IAESEDTI
+314 DTI
-322 SEFFIDYVLEYEK
+322 SEFFVEYVLSNEK
-335 FINKKYGNYREA
+335 FISKEHGNYREA
-347 LEKAEIIND
+347 FEKSEKINSL
-356 IKDSIF
+356 KDSLA
-362 KKYSI
+362 KRNNE
-367 EDGVR
+367 EDGAR
-372 LSKIYETQE
+372 LAKIYETQE
-381 KEHQLQMKDA
+381 KERLLTEKDA

-403 TVMMIL
+403 TIVMIL

-435 NQMMQREGELTKFR
+435 NQMIKKEDELTRFR
-449 LSEDANNVNPD
+449 LTEDAKNVNPD

-468 EMLKGNKTL
+468 EMLKGDKAM

-493 KKFHEHFGIQA
+493 KKFYEHFGIHA
-504 EEYRKWSKNMSKQD
+504 EEYRKWSKNMSEQD

-594 SSDEPLPRETISIDE
+594 SSDEPLPRESVSIDE

-629 SNNSGK
+629 SNKSGK
-635 DTIDTNGKGLT
+635 DTIETNGKGLT

-661 SGYIS
+661 TGNIN
-666 VECITNAE
+666 VECNSNE
-674 GSVTFSVT
+674 DGYVTFTVT

-713 LSLVREIARRMGA
+713 LSLIREIAKRMDA
-726 TVVLDRPYAAKGS
+726 TVSLDRTYSAQGS
-739 RFVVTLMENT
+739 RFTVTIGENT
-749 QIIPESQQTIKNKT
+749 HISKNQNIKDKT
-763 I
+763 L

>member
-1 MKTTKRILIAA
+1 MKATTKHNIITA
-12 LSIFTLMVIAGCS
+12 LSVITLMILVGCS
-25 SKRNEGNKTG
+25 GKRMSSKGSG
-35 IDSTHTREYIAK
+35 VDSTHTREYIAK

-79 VVYNNGLADYKMAD
+79 VVYNNGLADFKMAD

-103 IELKQDC
+103 IELKQDT
-110 KRYYSL
+110 KRYYTL

-129 FAQSIIY
+129 FAQSIEY
-136 AKKAA
+136 AKMAA
-141 EIARENNMKEYE
+141 DIARKNNIKEYE
-153 VGAIGTVALSTIM
+153 IGAIGTVALSTVM
-166 LGDKESGLKMFS
+166 LGDKENGLKMFAK
-178 NNKDMVMQVMNYNP
+178 NKDMVMKLLNENP
-192 NFATADMAYSFMG
+192 NFNTADIAFTFIG
-205 NYVESLIAHKKY
+205 NYVESLIADKRY
-217 DEIEKNIPDLLYITN
+217 DEVEKNIPDLIYITN
-232 KLRTI
+232 KLKTI

-245 EYRQLHTYSILMNYY
+245 EYRQLHTYSILINYY
-260 DAKGNKKESE
+260 DAKGNKKEAE
-270 KCLNEIMKSDLAS
+270 KCLTEIMKSDLVG

-294 YFNVN
+294 YYNVK
-299 DIRKLAEI
+299 DIKKLADI
-307 TSRMRKD
+307 TAKMRKNST
-314 IAESEDTI
+314 ESKDTV

-335 FINKKYGNYREA
+335 FIYKEYGNYREA
-347 LEKAEIIND
+347 LGKSEMIND
-356 IKDSIF
+356 AKDSLF
-362 KKYSI
+362 KKNSI
-367 EDGVR
+367 EDGIR
-372 LSKIYETQE
+372 LSKIYDTQE
-381 KEHQLQMKDA
+381 KERLLAEKDT

-403 TVMMIL
+403 TIMMIL

-417 LLFNRKVNRRNKT
+417 LLFNRKVNHRNKT

-435 NQMMQREGELTKFR
+435 NQMMEKEGELTRFR
-449 LSEDANNVNPD
+449 LNEDANSVNPD

-468 EMLKGNKTL
+468 KMLKGDTTI
-477 DEIATACGF
+477 DVIAAVCGF

-493 KKFHEHFGIQA
+493 KKFYEHFGIHA
-504 EEYRKWSKNMSKQD
+504 EEYRKWSKNMSEQD
-518 KTNIEEAKQMKDSFI
+518 KTDIEEAKHMKDSFI

-609 TLSIVQSTVPQ
+609 TLNIVQSTVPQ

-629 SNNSGK
+629 SNNSCK

-713 LSLVREIARRMGA
+713 LSLVREIAKRMDA
-726 TVVLDRPYAAKGS
+726 TVNLDRTYTSQGS
-739 RFVVTLMENT
+739 MFTVTLRENT
-749 QIIPESQQTIKNKT
+749 HILKNQNIKDKT
-763 I
+763 L

>member
-1 MKTTKRILIAA
+1 MSIKTTKRILIAA
-12 LSIFTLMVIAGCS
+12 LSVFTLMMIAGCS
-25 SKRNEGNKTG
+25 GKRNEGNKTG

-103 IELKQDC
+103 IELKQDN

-178 NNKDMVMQVMNYNP
+178 NNKDMVMKVMNNNP

-205 NYVESLIAHKKY
+205 NYVESLIAHKMY
-217 DEIEKNIPDLLYITN
+217 DEVEKNIPDLLYITN
-232 KLRTI
+232 KLKTI

-270 KCLNEIMKSDLAS
+270 KCLTEIMKSDLVS
-283 TSFVQAMISEH
+283 TDFVQAMISEH
-294 YFNVN
+294 YFNVK
-299 DIRKLAEI
+299 DINKLAEI
-307 TSRMRKD
+307 TAKMRKD
-314 IAESEDTI
+314 ITESEDTI

-347 LEKAEIIND
+347 LEKSEKIND
-356 IKDSIF
+356 IKDSLF
-362 KKYSI
+362 KKYTI

-381 KEHQLQMKDA
+381 KEHLLQVKDA
-391 QLSKHKNIFIVV
+391 QLSKHNIIFIVV
-403 TVMMIL
+403 AVVL
-409 GTAFIVLL
+409 FLATAFIVLL
-417 LLFNRKVNRRNKT
+417 LQFNRKVKRRNKT

-435 NQMMQREGELTKFR
+435 NQMMLKEGELTR
-449 LSEDANNVNPD
+449 LRLTDNIEAKTVNPN
-460 EMRLMQSL
+460 EIRLMQSL
-468 EMLKGNKTL
+468 EMLKDDMPEN
-477 DEIATACGF
+477 EIVTKCGYRDAKDF
-486 GNAKAFN
+486 GKSFY
-493 KKFHEHFGIQA
+493 EHFGIHA
-504 EEYRKWSKNMSKQD
+504 EEYRKWSKNISKQD
-518 KTNIEEAKQMKDSFI
+518 KTDIEEAKHMKESFI

-594 SSDEPLPRETISIDE
+594 SSGEPLPRETVSIDD
-609 TLSIVQSTVPQ
+609 TLSNVLSTVPQ
-620 PQAGVELTF
+620 PQAGVEMTF
-629 SNNSGK
+629 CNKSGK
-635 DTIDTNGKGLT
+635 ETIETNSNGLT

-661 SGYIS
+661 SGSIS
-666 VECITNAE
+666 VECNTNE
-674 GSVTFSVT
+674 DGNVFFSVT

-713 LSLVREIARRMGA
+713 LSLVREIAKRMDA
-726 TVVLDRPYAAKGS
+726 TVTLDRSYKAQGA
-739 RFVVTLMENT
+739 RFNIL
-749 QIIPESQQTIKNKT
+749 IKIKKNEE
-763 I
+763 ISDNHRS

>member
-12 LSIFTLMVIAGCS
+12 LSIFSLMVIAGCS

-103 IELKQDC
+103 IELKQDY

-136 AKKAA
+136 TKKAA

-178 NNKDMVMQVMNYNP
+178 NNKDMVMQVMNNNP

-237 ENIMDGYA
+237 ENIVDGYA

-260 DAKGNKKESE
+260 DAKGNK
-270 KCLNEIMKSDLAS
+270 
-283 TSFVQAMISEH
+283 
-294 YFNVN
+294 
-299 DIRKLAEI
+299 
-307 TSRMRKD
+307 
-314 IAESEDTI
+314 
-322 SEFFIDYVLEYEK
+322 
-335 FINKKYGNYREA
+335 
-347 LEKAEIIND
+347 
-356 IKDSIF
+356 
-362 KKYSI
+362 
-367 EDGVR
+367 
-372 LSKIYETQE
+372 
-381 KEHQLQMKDA
+381 
-391 QLSKHKNIFIVV
+391 
-403 TVMMIL
+403 
-409 GTAFIVLL
+409 
-417 LLFNRKVNRRNKT
+417 
-430 IVSTI
+430 
-435 NQMMQREGELTKFR
+435 
-449 LSEDANNVNPD
+449 
-460 EMRLMQSL
+460 
-468 EMLKGNKTL
+468 TL

-486 GNAKAFN
+486 GNTKAFN

-565 KRQYNDIISDQTT
+565 KRQYNDI
-578 YMTRLINKF
+578 
-587 LELSEYE
+587 
-594 SSDEPLPRETISIDE
+594 
-609 TLSIVQSTVPQ
+609 
-620 PQAGVELTF
+620 
-629 SNNSGK
+629 
-635 DTIDTNGKGLT
+635 
-646 RILQCLVGN
+646 
-655 AVKFTP
+655 
-661 SGYIS
+661 
-666 VECITNAE
+666 
-674 GSVTFSVT
+674 
-682 DTGKGIPE
+682 
-690 GDEERIFD
+690 
-698 RFYKVDSFVP
+698 
-708 GAGLG
+708 
-713 LSLVREIARRMGA
+713 
-726 TVVLDRPYAAKGS
+726 
-739 RFVVTLMENT
+739 VTLRENT
-749 QIIPESQQTIKNKT
+749 HISKNQNIKDKT
-763 I
+763 L

>member
-1 MKTTKRILIAA
+1 MKATTKHNIITA
-12 LSIFTLMVIAGCS
+12 LSVITLMILVGCS
-25 SKRNEGNKTG
+25 GKRMSSKGSG
-35 IDSTHTREYIAK
+35 VDSTHTREYIAK

-79 VVYNNGLADYKMAD
+79 VVYNNGLADFKMAD

-103 IELKQDC
+103 IELKQDT
-110 KRYYSL
+110 KRYYTL

-129 FAQSIIY
+129 FAQSIEY
-136 AKKAA
+136 AKMAA
-141 EIARENNMKEYE
+141 DIARKNNIKEYE
-153 VGAIGTVALSTIM
+153 IGAIGTVALSTVM
-166 LGDKESGLKMFS
+166 LGDKENGLKMFAK
-178 NNKDMVMQVMNYNP
+178 NKDMVMKLLNENP
-192 NFATADMAYSFMG
+192 NFNTADIAFTFIG
-205 NYVESLIAHKKY
+205 NYIESLIADKRY
-217 DEIEKNIPDLLYITN
+217 DEVEKNIPDLIYITN
-232 KLRTI
+232 KLKTI

-245 EYRQLHTYSILMNYY
+245 EYRQLHTYSILINYY
-260 DAKGNKKESE
+260 DAKGNKKEAE
-270 KCLNEIMKSDLAS
+270 KCLTEIMKSDLVG

-294 YFNVN
+294 YYNVK
-299 DIRKLAEI
+299 DIKKLADI
-307 TSRMRKD
+307 TAKMRKNST
-314 IAESEDTI
+314 ESKDTV

-335 FINKKYGNYREA
+335 FIYKEYGNYREA
-347 LEKAEIIND
+347 LGKSEMIND
-356 IKDSIF
+356 AKDSLF
-362 KKYSI
+362 KKNSI
-367 EDGVR
+367 EDGIR
-372 LSKIYETQE
+372 LSKIYDTQE
-381 KEHQLQMKDA
+381 KERLLAEKDT

-403 TVMMIL
+403 TIMMIL
-409 GTAFIVLL
+409 GTAFIMLL

-435 NQMMQREGELTKFR
+435 NQMMKKEDELTRFR
-449 LSEDANNVNPD
+449 LNEDANNVNPD

-468 EMLKGNKTL
+468 EMLKGDTTI
-477 DEIATACGF
+477 DEIAAVCGF

-493 KKFHEHFGIQA
+493 KKFYEHFGIHA
-504 EEYRKWSKNMSKQD
+504 EEYRKWSKNMSEQD

-552 LLTDPNIQLSDEE
+552 MLTDPNIQLSDEE

-609 TLSIVQSTVPQ
+609 TLNIVQSTVPQ

-698 RFYKVDSFVP
+698 RFYKVDEFVP

-713 LSLVREIARRMGA
+713 LSLVREIAKRMDA
-726 TVVLDRPYAAKGS
+726 TVNLDRTYTSQGS
-739 RFVVTLMENT
+739 MFTVTLRENT
-749 QIIPESQQTIKNKT
+749 HISKNQNIKDKT
-763 I
+763 L

>member
-1 MKTTKRILIAA
+1 MKATTKQKMIAA
-12 LSIFTLMVIAGCS
+12 LSVITLMILAGCS
-25 SKRNEGNKTG
+25 GKRMSSKGSG
-35 IDSTHTREYIAK
+35 VDSTHTREYIAK

-79 VVYNNGLADYKMAD
+79 VVYNNGLADFKMAD

-103 IELKQDC
+103 IELKQDT
-110 KRYYSL
+110 KRYYTL

-129 FAQSIIY
+129 FAQSIEY
-136 AKKAA
+136 AKMAA
-141 EIARENNMKEYE
+141 DIARKNNIKEYE
-153 VGAIGTVALSTIM
+153 IGAIGTVALSTVM
-166 LGDKESGLKMFS
+166 LGDKENGLKMFAK
-178 NNKDMVMQVMNYNP
+178 NKDMVMKLLNENP
-192 NFATADMAYSFMG
+192 NFNTADIAFTFIG
-205 NYVESLIAHKKY
+205 NYVESLIADKRY
-217 DEIEKNIPDLLYITN
+217 DEVEKNIPDLIYITN
-232 KLRTI
+232 KLKTI

-245 EYRQLHTYSILMNYY
+245 EYRQLHTYSILINYY
-260 DAKGNKKESE
+260 DAKGNKKEAE
-270 KCLNEIMKSDLAS
+270 KCLTEIMKSDLVG

-294 YFNVN
+294 YYNVK
-299 DIRKLAEI
+299 DIKKLADI
-307 TSRMRKD
+307 TAKMRKNST
-314 IAESEDTI
+314 ESKDTV

-335 FINKKYGNYREA
+335 FIYKEYGNYREA
-347 LEKAEIIND
+347 LGKSEMIND
-356 IKDSIF
+356 AKDSLF
-362 KKYSI
+362 KKNSI
-367 EDGVR
+367 EDGIR
-372 LSKIYETQE
+372 LSKIYDTQE
-381 KEHQLQMKDA
+381 KERLLAEKDT

-403 TVMMIL
+403 TIMMIL
-409 GTAFIVLL
+409 GTAFIMLL

-435 NQMMQREGELTKFR
+435 NQMMKKEDELTRFR
-449 LSEDANNVNPD
+449 LNEDANNVNPD

-468 EMLKGNKTL
+468 EMLKGDKAI
-477 DEIATACGF
+477 DEIATVCGF

-504 EEYRKWSKNMSKQD
+504 EEYRKWSKKIGEQD

-594 SSDEPLPRETISIDE
+594 SSDEPLPRETVSIDE

-629 SNNSGK
+629 SNKSGK
-635 DTIDTNGKGLT
+635 DTIETNGKGLT

-661 SGYIS
+661 TGNIS

-674 GSVTFSVT
+674 GETVFTVT

-713 LSLVREIARRMGA
+713 LSLIREIAKRMDA
-726 TVVLDRPYAAKGS
+726 TVNLDRTYSSSGS
-739 RFVVTLMENT
+739 RFTVTIRENT
-749 QIIPESQQTIKNKT
+749 HISKNQNIKDKT
-763 I
+763 L

>member
-1 MKTTKRILIAA
+1 MKATTKHNIITA
-12 LSIFTLMVIAGCS
+12 LSVITLMILVGCS
-25 SKRNEGNKTG
+25 GKRMSSKGSG
-35 IDSTHTREYIAK
+35 VDSTHTREYIAK

-79 VVYNNGLADYKMAD
+79 VVYNNGLADFKMAD

-103 IELKQDC
+103 IELKQDT
-110 KRYYSL
+110 KRYYTL

-129 FAQSIIY
+129 FAQSIEY
-136 AKKAA
+136 AKMAA
-141 EIARENNMKEYE
+141 DIARKNNIKEYE
-153 VGAIGTVALSTIM
+153 IGAIGTVALSTVM
-166 LGDKESGLKMFS
+166 LGDKENGLKMFAK
-178 NNKDMVMQVMNYNP
+178 NKDMVMKLLNENP
-192 NFATADMAYSFMG
+192 NFNTADIAFTFIG
-205 NYVESLIAHKKY
+205 NYVESLIADKRY
-217 DEIEKNIPDLLYITN
+217 DEVEKNIPDLIYITN
-232 KLRTI
+232 KLKTI

-245 EYRQLHTYSILMNYY
+245 EYRQLHTYSILINYY
-260 DAKGNKKESE
+260 DAKGNKKEAE
-270 KCLNEIMKSDLAS
+270 KCLTEIMKSDLVG

-294 YFNVN
+294 YYNVK
-299 DIRKLAEI
+299 DIKKLADI
-307 TSRMRKD
+307 TAKMRKNST
-314 IAESEDTI
+314 ESKDTV

-335 FINKKYGNYREA
+335 FIYKEYGNYREA
-347 LEKAEIIND
+347 LGKSEMIND
-356 IKDSIF
+356 AKDSLF
-362 KKYSI
+362 KKNSI
-367 EDGVR
+367 EDGIR
-372 LSKIYETQE
+372 LSKIYDTQE
-381 KEHQLQMKDA
+381 KERLLAEKDT

-403 TVMMIL
+403 TIMMIL
-409 GTAFIVLL
+409 GTAFIMLL

-430 IVSTI
+430 SVSTI
-435 NQMMQREGELTKFR
+435 NQMMKKEDELTRFR
-449 LSEDANNVNPD
+449 LNEDANNVNPD

-468 EMLKGNKTL
+468 EMLKGDTTI
-477 DEIATACGF
+477 DEIAAVCGF

-493 KKFHEHFGIQA
+493 KKFYEHFGIHA
-504 EEYRKWSKNMSKQD
+504 EEYRKWSKNMSEQD
-518 KTNIEEAKQMKDSFI
+518 KTDIEEAKHMKDSFI

-609 TLSIVQSTVPQ
+609 TLNIVQSTVPQ

-629 SNNSGK
+629 SNNSCK

-698 RFYKVDSFVP
+698 RFYKVDEFVP

-713 LSLVREIARRMGA
+713 LSLVREIAKRMDA
-726 TVVLDRPYAAKGS
+726 TVNLDRTYTSQGS
-739 RFVVTLMENT
+739 MFTVTLRENT
-749 QIIPESQQTIKNKT
+749 HISKNQNIKDKT
-763 I
+763 L

>member
-1 MKTTKRILIAA
+1 MVLWFLASCIGKRTEAN
-12 LSIFTLMVIAGCS
+12 
-25 SKRNEGNKTG
+25 RTG

-64 MNNEERPYAINYLRF
+64 MNKEERPYAINYLRF
-79 VVYNNGLADYKMAD
+79 VVYNNGFADYKMAD

-103 IELKQDC
+103 VELKKDI
-110 KRYYSL
+110 KRYYTL

-129 FAQSIIY
+129 FAQSIFY

-141 EIARENNMKEYE
+141 EIARENNMMEYE
-153 VGAIGTVALSTIM
+153 VGAIGTIALSTIM

-178 NNKDMVMQVMNYNP
+178 NNKDKVIKIMNDNP
-192 NFATADMAYSFMG
+192 NFTTADMAYSFMG
-205 NYVESLIAHKKY
+205 NYVESLITQKRY
-217 DEIEKNIPDLLYITN
+217 DEVEKNIPDLLYITN

-237 ENIMDGYA
+237 DNIMDGYA

-270 KCLNEIMKSDLAS
+270 KCLKEIMKSDLVS

-322 SEFFIDYVLEYEK
+322 SEFFISYVLEYEK
-335 FINKKYGNYREA
+335 FINKEYGNYREA
-347 LEKAEIIND
+347 LEKSEVINS

-367 EDGVR
+367 EDGIR

-449 LSEDANNVNPD
+449 LSEDANNINPD

-486 GNAKAFN
+486 SNAKAFN

-666 VECITNAE
+666 VECNSNE
-674 GSVTFSVT
+674 DGYVTLTVT

-713 LSLVREIARRMGA
+713 LSLVREIAKRMDA
-726 TVVLDRPYAAKGS
+726 TVNLDRTYTSQGS
-739 RFVVTLMENT
+739 MFTVTLRENT
-749 QIIPESQQTIKNKT
+749 HISKNQNIKDKT
-763 I
+763 L

>member
-178 NNKDMVMQVMNYNP
+178 NNKDMVMQVMNNNP

-237 ENIMDGYA
+237 ENIVDGYA

-260 DAKGNKKESE
+260 DA
-270 KCLNEIMKSDLAS
+270 
-283 TSFVQAMISEH
+283 
-294 YFNVN
+294 
-299 DIRKLAEI
+299 
-307 TSRMRKD
+307 
-314 IAESEDTI
+314 
-322 SEFFIDYVLEYEK
+322 
-335 FINKKYGNYREA
+335 
-347 LEKAEIIND
+347 
-356 IKDSIF
+356 
-362 KKYSI
+362 
-367 EDGVR
+367 
-372 LSKIYETQE
+372 
-381 KEHQLQMKDA
+381 
-391 QLSKHKNIFIVV
+391 
-403 TVMMIL
+403 
-409 GTAFIVLL
+409 
-417 LLFNRKVNRRNKT
+417 
-430 IVSTI
+430 
-435 NQMMQREGELTKFR
+435 
-449 LSEDANNVNPD
+449 
-460 EMRLMQSL
+460 
-468 EMLKGNKTL
+468 KGNKTL

-609 TLSIVQSTVPQ
+609 TLNIVQSTVPQ

-713 LSLVREIARRMGA
+713 LSLVREIAKRMDA
-726 TVVLDRPYAAKGS
+726 TGNLDRTYTSQGS
-739 RFVVTLMENT
+739 MFTVTLRENT
-749 QIIPESQQTIKNKT
+749 HISKNQNIKDKT
-763 I
+763 L